1 MFLVDT
7 NVLVD
12 IFTDDPTWRSWS
24 EDAIRDALVAGTV
37 GINPIVYAETSLG
50 FSDTRVLD
58 DHLEN
63 LMLARLPLP
72 FSAAFRAGRAFL
84 RYRRAGGARTSPLP
98 DFYIG
103 AHAETEGLTLLTR
116 DVGRYRSYFPSLEL
130 IAPPDAPQDT
140 RPGH

>member
-24 EDAIRDALVAGTV
+24 ENAIRDALVAGTV

-58 DHLEN
+58 DHLES

-72 FSAAFRAGRAFL
+72 YGAAFRAGRAFL
-84 RYRRAGGARTSPLP
+84 RYRRAGGARTAPLP

-103 AHAETEGLTLLTR
+103 AHAETERLTLLTR

-130 IAPPDAPQDT
+130 IAPPDAPQGT
-140 RPGH
+140 RSSH